1 MRRREFI
8 AGLGSAAAWPV
19 VGKAQ
24 QAGMPVKMA
33 ARVAIPI
40 VCRRVLVVLGFVLGL
55 AANLPA
61 QATTLWVWSYSAP
74 GIAASGTLATSDMAD
89 GEGFYLITGI
99 TGTRNGENITGLQR
113 TGTAIPG
120 NEGYPVDNLIRA
132 TSPQMTSHGF
142 GFAISDGN
150 YANPFYARFLNPPGS
165 TEFFSIP
172 NKPAHT
178 ELPITFT
185 ATISSASAPR

>member
-1 MRRREFI
+1 MRRQEFI
-8 AGLGSAAAWPV
+8 AGLGSAAAWPLAAR
-19 VGKAQ
+19 AQ
-24 QAGMPVKMA
+24 QPAMPVKMA
-33 ARVAIPI
+33 ARVVIPI
-40 VCRRVLVVLGFVLGL
+40 VCRSVLVVLGFVLGL
-55 AANLPA
+55 AAILPA
-61 QATTLWVWSYSAP
+61 QAATLWVWSYSAP

-99 TGTRNGENITGLQR
+99 TGTRNGGTITGLQR

-132 TSPQMTSHGF
+132 TGPQMTSHGF
-142 GFAISDGN
+142 GFSISGGN
-150 YANPFYARFLNPPGS
+150 YANPFYASFLNPPGS
-165 TEFFSIP
+165 MEFFSIP

>member
-1 MRRREFI
+1 
-8 AGLGSAAAWPV
+8 
-19 VGKAQ
+19 
-24 QAGMPVKMA
+24 MPVKMA

-40 VCRRVLVVLGFVLGL
+40 VCRRVLVVLGFVLGP

-150 YANPFYARFLNPPGS
+150 YANPFYASFLNPPGS